1 MMAGDI
7 MLFFTG
13 VLVGLMISVSIAEQS
28 GIDTHAR
35 IVEHGCGEYNKTTG
49 DFQWVNE

>member
-1 MMAGDI
+1 

-13 VLVGLMISVSIAEQS
+13 VLVGLMISISAYEQI
-28 GIDTHAR
+28 GIDTHDR
-35 IVEHGCGEYNKTTG
+35 IVKHGCGEYNKTTG